1 MSAPDCVVRP
11 PDRHTA
17 VDPDR
22 LSHLLSAQLQ
32 WSETP
37 GGDGA
42 SPQGETDGDGA
53 VLKAQCG
60 HQAPAANTES
70 SALTCPRVL
79 QPPRLHKR
87 VSLPALKPGG
97 AGGRPLWSRQLLPPP
112 SRGLPCF
119 NTGPQVPAPSVIRT
133 SVLQPNRDLQSTEP
147 SPEQLSQGKL
157 RQPATL
163 KIPIPASRSCLPKPK
178 IS

>member
-1 MSAPDCVVRP
+1 MVRP

-17 VDPDR
+17 VDPER

-32 WSETP
+32 WPEEP

-42 SPQGETDGDGA
+42 SPWEQTDGAGA
-53 VLKAQCG
+53 VLKAQCEPS
-60 HQAPAANTES
+60 ALAANMES

-79 QPPRLHKR
+79 QPPRLHQR
-87 VSLPALKPGG
+87 VSLPALQPGG
-97 AGGRPLWSRQLLPPP
+97 ADGRPLWNRQLLPPP

-119 NTGPQVPAPSVIRT
+119 NTGLQVPVPSVIRT
-133 SVLQPNRDLQSTEP
+133 SVLQPHRDLPHTEP
-147 SPEQLSQGKL
+147 SPDQLSQGKL

>member
-1 MSAPDCVVRP
+1 MVRP
-11 PDRHTA
+11 PDRYTA
-17 VDPDR
+17 VDPER
-22 LSHLLSAQLQ
+22 LSHLPSAQLQ
-32 WSETP
+32 WPEGP
-37 GGDGA
+37 GGAGG
-42 SPQGETDGDGA
+42 SPQGDTDGDGA
-53 VLKAQCG
+53 VLKAQCEP
-60 HQAPAANTES
+60 QASDADVES

-87 VSLPALKPGG
+87 VSLPALKPGV

-147 SPEQLSQGKL
+147 SPEQLS
-157 RQPATL
+157 
-163 KIPIPASRSCLPKPK
+163 
-178 IS
+178 